1 MRRHRRLQHAQARA
15 LFLALDQKPCAER
28 AHAAFASLDNERS
41 RIAVSGFDEDFA
53 FLQNN
58 QALLCIEAH
67 VHGAVGIEVE
77 QRAVGQPHSALFAGG
92 GTLVGEPVIERQI
105 AFTGKQGQTH
115 HRDNAGQTTPQ
126 FAYAAANAFARL
138 QQRTAGRPFGDAE
151 TLIEHAQLAP
161 GAGVFFMGR
170 MPLDEFFALQRT
182 AGIERQLPGYRRV
195 QHMRRHRPGTGRT
208 HVGSPYSAM

>member
-1 MRRHRRLQHAQARA
+1 MPVAIATQFMDQIAQSCVVDHQHPACPGIGAGSEGDNRAKSVTAQQHLLALAKDLFFRVRLRMRRHRRLQHAQARA
-15 LFLALDQKPCAER
+15 LFLALDQEPCAER

-58 QALLCIEAH
+58 QALLFIETH
-67 VHGAVGIEVE
+67 IHGAVGIEVE

-115 HRDNAGQTTPQ
+115 HRDNTGQTTPQ
-126 FAYAAANAFARL
+126 FAYAAANAFA
-138 QQRTAGRPFGDAE
+138 
-151 TLIEHAQLAP
+151 
-161 GAGVFFMGR
+161 
-170 MPLDEFFALQRT
+170 
-182 AGIERQLPGYRRV
+182 
-195 QHMRRHRPGTGRT
+195 
-208 HVGSPYSAM
+208 